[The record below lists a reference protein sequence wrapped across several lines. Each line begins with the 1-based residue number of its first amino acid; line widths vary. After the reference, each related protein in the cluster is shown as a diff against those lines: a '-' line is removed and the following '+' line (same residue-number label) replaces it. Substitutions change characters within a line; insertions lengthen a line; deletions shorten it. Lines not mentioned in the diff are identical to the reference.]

1 MGCGQSKEPLTN
13 HEPVSELLTNHIAM
27 EAVAIKMVESVDKI
41 ERIEEKNE
49 NSDRE
54 DVAKNNDDDD
64 VSKTLKEDPVV
75 MVEAVQDIKE
85 ADEVI
90 KEAEMVESMKDITN
104 QRPGEAMDEDSKD
117 DPPPSFHTLTGEKYY
132 SHYSVQLL

>member
-1 MGCGQSKEPLTN
+1 
-13 HEPVSELLTNHIAM
+13 M

-104 QRPGEAMDEDSKD
+104 QRPGEAMDEDIKC
-117 DPPPSFHTLTGEKYY
+117 DPPPSYY

>member
-1 MGCGQSKEPLTN
+1 
-13 HEPVSELLTNHIAM
+13 M

-49 NSDRE
+49 NSDTE

-90 KEAEMVESMKDITN
+90 KEAESMKDITN
-104 QRPGEAMDEDSKD
+104 QRPGEAMDEDIKG